1 MSKRKSSTASTGT
14 SSNTTTS
21 QLPLTDSLPTVVTD
35 NERKI
40 IDGLLDQVYKQSSLP
55 VGFEFDSFQK
65 ECWARLLKGRDLLVS
80 LRTGGGKFLIAALAV
95 LFCYFGVCFMF
106 VPLDMLILEHEQSL
120 YKLGIPEDRVLILT
134 KSNMEE
140 VMQQVLATKVGGN
153 PLYVLAHP
161 ERFVEIFRKKAM
173 SRCTSIS
180 VLIADEV
187 QLVKEWGMGG
197 FRVARKLFRQMREH
211 HDKLRFVGFSGSLN
225 GKQRKEVCDIVGIH
239 PYSW

>member
-106 VPLDMLILEHEQSL
+106 VCSI
-120 YKLGIPEDRVLILT
+120 G
-134 KSNMEE
+134 
-140 VMQQVLATKVGGN
+140 
-153 PLYVLAHP
+153 YVN
-161 ERFVEIFRKKAM
+161 
-173 SRCTSIS
+173 T
-180 VLIADEV
+180 
-187 QLVKEWGMGG
+187 
-197 FRVARKLFRQMREH
+197 
-211 HDKLRFVGFSGSLN
+211 
-225 GKQRKEVCDIVGIH
+225 
-239 PYSW
+239 